1 MDNAAKYREL
11 FREKKCCVIIP
22 TYNNHQTIEKVIREV
37 SEYTSQV
44 IVVNDGSTDNTLEI
58 LKNVDG
64 IELVSYPKNKGKG
77 FALRTGLE
85 YAWDKGYE
93 YAITIDS
100 DGQHFASDLPKFV
113 EAIDENPNAIII
125 GNRNMEQEGIPGK
138 SSFGNRFSNFWFKFE
153 TGIEMPDTQSG
164 YRLYPLKPLSK
175 MRFFTRKY
183 EFEIEVIV
191 RAAWKG
197 VDITHVPI
205 QIYYAPKETRISHF
219 RPFRDFSRV
228 SILNTVLVFYALL
241 VVKPFSFIRK
251 LNRKNIQ
258 DFFNEQILQ
267 NKEPNIK
274 ITFAVML
281 GLFMGVA
288 PVWGY
293 QMLIAFALAHI
304 LRLNKVIVL
313 VASNISIP
321 PMIPI
326 ILFASFKTGALFVH
340 ANKLDLNFSHGISL
354 ELIKDNLLQYIVGS
368 LVFGIVLALVA
379 GIATYILLLIFRKKP
394 EINSSLIEPELQ
406 EEYVKSFQD

>member
-1 MDNAAKYREL
+1 MAESPDKYKEL

-22 TYNNHQTIEKVIREV
+22 TYNNHQTIEQLINDVL
-37 SEYTSQV
+37 EYTGQV
-44 IVVNDGSTDNTLEI
+44 VVVNDGSTDNTKEI
-58 LKNVDG
+58 LSKFDQVDV
-64 IELVSYPKNKGKG
+64 VSYTKNKGKG
-77 FALRTGLE
+77 YALRKGFHF
-85 YAWDKGYE
+85 AWTKGYE

-100 DGQHFASDLPKFV
+100 DGQHFASDLPGFV

-125 GNRNMEQEGIPGK
+125 GNRNMEQEGVPGK

-153 TGIEMPDTQSG
+153 TGIKMPDTQSG

-175 MRFFTRKY
+175 MIFFTRKF

-197 VDITHVPI
+197 VDVTAVPI
-205 QIYYAPKETRISHF
+205 QIYYAPKETRVSHF

-228 SILNTVLVFYALL
+228 SILNSLLVIYALL
-241 VVKPFSFIRK
+241 IVKPFEFIRK
-251 LNRKNIQ
+251 LNKKNIQ
-258 DFFNEQILQ
+258 EFFRTQITQ

-293 QMLIAFALAHI
+293 QMLIAFALAHFFK
-304 LRLNKVIVL
+304 LNKVIVL
-313 VASNISIP
+313 VTSNISIP

-326 ILFASFKTGALFVH
+326 IIFASFKTGGLFIE
-340 ANKLDLNFSHGISL
+340 ANKLSLKYNSGISL
-354 ELIKDNLLQYIVGS
+354 DLIKDNFIQYIVGS
-368 LVFGIVLALVA
+368 LVFGVILAIVF
-379 GIATYILLLIFRKKP
+379 GIITYILLLIFRRKP
-394 EINSSLIEPELQ
+394 VLQ
-406 EEYVKSFQD
+406 EEYVK

>member
-1 MDNAAKYREL
+1 MAPGNYKEL

-22 TYNNHQTIEKVIREV
+22 TYNNYKTIEQVINDV
-37 SEYTSQV
+37 LEYTDQV
-44 IVVNDGSTDNTLEI
+44 IVVNDGSTDKTVEI
-58 LKNVDG
+58 LNKFNQIDV
-64 IELVSYPKNKGKG
+64 VSYPKNKGKG
-77 FALRTGLE
+77 YALRKGFRF
-85 YAWDKGYE
+85 AWEKGYE

-100 DGQHFASDLPKFV
+100 DGQHFASDLPNFI
-113 EAIDENPNAIII
+113 EARDKNPNAIII

-153 TGIEMPDTQSG
+153 TAIKVPDTQSG

-197 VDITHVPI
+197 VDVTDVPI
-205 QIYYAPKETRISHF
+205 QIYYAPKETRVSHF

-228 SILNTVLVFYALL
+228 SVLNTILVIYALL
-241 VVKPFSFIRK
+241 IVKPFEFIKK
-251 LNRKNIQ
+251 LNKKSVQ
-258 DFFNEQILQ
+258 EFFRTQITQ
-267 NKEPNIK
+267 NKEPNIN

-304 LRLNKVIVL
+304 LKLNKVIVL

-321 PMIPI
+321 PLIPVI
-326 ILFASFKTGALFVH
+326 IFASFKTGGLFVE
-340 ANKLDLNFSHGISL
+340 ANKLNLKYNSGISL
-354 ELIKDNLLQYIVGS
+354 GLIKDNLIQYIVGS
-368 LVFGIVLALVA
+368 LVFGALLAITF
-379 GIATYILLLIFRKKP
+379 GIIIYILLIIFRKKP
-394 EINSSLIEPELQ
+394 VLKEELLKS
-406 EEYVKSFQD
+406 EYN

>member
-1 MDNAAKYREL
+1 MISDKYKEL

-22 TYNNHQTIEKVIREV
+22 TYNNHQTIEKVIGDV
-37 SEYTSQV
+37 SEYTDQV
-44 IVVNDGSTDNTLEI
+44 IVVNDGSTDNTQDVI
-58 LKNVDG
+58 SK
-64 IELVSYPKNKGKG
+64 IEHIDIISYPKNKGKG
-77 FALRTGLE
+77 YALRQGFKF
-85 YAWDKGYE
+85 AWNKGYE

-100 DGQHFASDLPKFV
+100 DGQHFASDLPNFIN
-113 EAIDENPNAIII
+113 AIDENPNAIII

-153 TGIEMPDTQSG
+153 TGIKMPDTQSG

-197 VDITHVPI
+197 VDVTSVPI

-228 SILNTVLVFYALL
+228 SVLNTVLVFYALL
-241 VVKPFSFIRK
+241 IVKPFQFVRK
-251 LNRKNIQ
+251 LNKKNIQ
-258 DFFNEQILQ
+258 EFIRTQITQ
-267 NKEPNIK
+267 NQEPNIN
-274 ITFAVML
+274 ITLAVML

-293 QMLIAFALAHI
+293 QMLIAFALAH
-304 LRLNKVIVL
+304 LFKLNKVIVL

-326 ILFASFKTGALFVH
+326 ILYASFKAGSFFVD
-340 ANKLDLNFSHGISL
+340 ADKLNVVFHSDISL
-354 ELIKDNLLQYIVGS
+354 DLIKDNLVQYIVGS
-368 LVFGIVLALVA
+368 LVFGVALALTF
-379 GIATYILLLIFRKKP
+379 GLITYILLLIFRKKP
-394 EINSSLIEPELQ
+394 VLKEQI
-406 EEYVKSFQD
+406 VR